1 MKIKILD
8 SYHDAD
14 EWLNLLRKMPEML
27 QDIYFMPGYIK
38 LHLHES
44 GSKGLLFFA
53 QDGNDIWIYPFIL
66 RQILNIEEHRFDETI
81 YDIETVYGYGGPIT
95 NSHDEKFINSANKS
109 FVQWCKDNDVIAE
122 FVRFHPIIQNQ
133 RFFSSQ
139 MNILNDRDTVSI
151 DLSTLNESGLNVDQK
166 TRNICRRAEKL
177 GVQILDHSSCQD
189 FNKFID
195 LYLSAMK
202 GLNAEDYY
210 LFNADYFDSL
220 KELVK
225 SNGWLYVAE
234 RDGQWIAAA
243 IFLKGK
249 RLLHYHLSASD
260 LEHRIPGSTNILISY
275 AAKKGRQAGF
285 LRLHLGGGKTT
296 SPEDSLFIF
305 KRKMATD
312 VHSFYI
318 GKRIHDFSMYKILCG
333 IWREKYPQLSNVHG
347 NKLLC
352 YRYSNYA

>member
-1 MKIKILD
+1 MEIKILN
-8 SYHDAD
+8 SCHDAD
-14 EWLNLLRKMPEML
+14 EWLNMLRKMPEML
-27 QDIYFMPGYIK
+27 QDIYFMPGYIN

-44 GSKGLLFFA
+44 GSKGLLFSA

-66 RQILNIEEHRFDETI
+66 RQILNIGEHRFDEAI

-95 NSHDEKFINSANKS
+95 NSHDKKFINSANEL
-109 FVQWCKDNDVIAE
+109 FFQWCKDKGVIAE
-122 FVRFHPIIQNQ
+122 FVRFHPLIQNQ
-133 RFFSSQ
+133 NYFSPD
-139 MNILNDRDTVSI
+139 MNILDDRATVSI
-151 DLSTLNESGLNVDQK
+151 DLDTLNESGLNVDQK

-189 FNKFID
+189 FDKFID

-210 LFNADYFDSL
+210 LFNDEYFDSL

-234 RDGQWIAAA
+234 RDGQWIAAS
-243 IFLKGK
+243 IFLRGK

-260 LEHRIPGSTNILISY
+260 LEHRIPGSTNILISH
-275 AAKKGRQAGF
+275 AAKRGRETGF
-285 LRLHLGGGKTT
+285 SRLHLGGGKTT
-296 SPEDSLFIF
+296 SPDDSLFIF

-312 VHSFYI
+312 VHSFCI
-318 GKRIHDFSMYKILCG
+318 GKRIHDSDTYSALYA
-333 IWREKYPQLSNVHG
+333 IWKEKYPQLLNVHG

-352 YRYSNYA
+352 YRYSN